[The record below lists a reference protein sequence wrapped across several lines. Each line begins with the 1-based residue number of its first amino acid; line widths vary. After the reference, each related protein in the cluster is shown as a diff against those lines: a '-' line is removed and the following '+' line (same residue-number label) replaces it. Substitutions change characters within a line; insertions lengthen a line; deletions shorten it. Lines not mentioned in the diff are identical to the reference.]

1 MEIPLGKILQVLENI
16 HLFRGVSPEDLEGL
30 AAHFK
35 AVAYSAGQV
44 ISAQDDPANTFF
56 VVYTGSVEVHQT
68 LRRNKDQHL
77 LTLDSSEYFG
87 VEGLTLNQTYA
98 STATAVGPVVVLQL
112 DQAGISDILATYP
125 VVIPQFK
132 LAAQTYAMLLRTP
145 LTWRKPSEVVYY
157 FSRRDLVILFG
168 KWFYPALMAGMPS
181 LLLLLFFAA
190 LQSHP
195 IWLVVTAGIFLLVGI
210 VWALWLWLDWS
221 NDYYIVTNH
230 RVVYQEK
237 VVLLYDSTQET
248 PLEAILSLNVKSD
261 FWGRQFGFGDIT
273 IKTYTGTL
281 LFKQVHDPI
290 AVQQLI
296 DSEWLHAKLRRQH
309 EEQKTMRAVLQ
320 SWFKGEKTT
329 LVSAQADEAV
339 ASKVVSGSLSSF
351 LAQFFQLRIER
362 GGDIIYRT
370 HWWILLKKIWAPT
383 LCILLV
389 FLLAVLRVTDV
400 LPLFSVG
407 GILAGVLAVEIGL
420 LLWWTYQYVD
430 WSNDIYV
437 ISGDQLV
444 DINRT
449 PLGTEERRSAPIR
462 NIQSMDYSRVGLIG
476 ILFNFGTVSV
486 LIGTEKFTFDLVYN
500 PSSVQR
506 EIFNRFMQ
514 VTRQSQMAEQQRMAD
529 WIQAYNSLYGD
540 EDTP

>member
-1 MEIPLGKILQVLENI
+1 M
-16 HLFRGVSPEDLEGL
+16 D
-30 AAHFK
+30 
-35 AVAYSAGQV
+35 
-44 ISAQDDPANTFF
+44 
-56 VVYTGSVEVHQT
+56 
-68 LRRNKDQHL
+68 
-77 LTLDSSEYFG
+77 
-87 VEGLTLNQTYA
+87 
-98 STATAVGPVVVLQL
+98 
-112 DQAGISDILATYP
+112 
-125 VVIPQFK
+125 
-132 LAAQTYAMLLRTP
+132 
-145 LTWRKPSEVVYY
+145 
-157 FSRRDLVILFG
+157 
-168 KWFYPALMAGMPS
+168 GMPA

-320 SWFKGEKTT
+320 SRFKGEKTT

-476 ILFNFGTVSV
+476 ILFNFGTVSI
-486 LIGTEKFTFDLVYN
+486 LIGTEKLTFDLVYN